1 MTAFGDLPTL
11 PFERH
16 DVLALPPLL
25 RRLQAERSITRVL
38 TATGHQA
45 WYVARYAE
53 VKQLLGDSRLGRS
66 HPDPEHAP
74 RINDSILFGGPA
86 ENYDTELADHA
97 RMRSLL
103 TPFFSAQ
110 RMEALRPRVEAR
122 ADQVLDRLAG
132 TTPPEDLHEALSLL
146 LPGLVTCELLGVP
159 CEDLAQFRAWSQ
171 GIAGLHDRQRAGEA
185 LARLITYMGD
195 LVTRKRTHPD
205 NDLISELCMAEEGT
219 ISDDY
224 VAFLGAMLLFTGHE
238 TTVARLDLGVLLLLT
253 NPEERVAMLH
263 DRSLIR
269 CGVEEVLRASA
280 TGGGG
285 LPRYPRADIEI
296 DGVRLAAG
304 EAVLLDIGAA
314 NHDERAFDDPDRFDV
329 ARQPNAHLTFGYGP
343 RFCVGAP
350 LARIELQVAFEKLFS
365 RFPTL
370 RLAMPIGQLRTRDD
384 VLIRGLA
391 ELPVTW

>member
-1 MTAFGDLPTL
+1 MSESRHQHAL
-11 PFERH
+11 PFDRH
-16 DVLALPPLL
+16 EVLALPPLL

-38 TATGHQA
+38 TPTGHQA

-86 ENYDTELADHA
+86 ENYETELADHA
-97 RMRSLL
+97 RMRALL

-110 RMEALRPRVEAR
+110 RMEALRPRVEALT
-122 ADQVLDRLAG
+122 DQVLDRLAAM
-132 TTPPEDLHEALSLL
+132 TPPVDLHEALSLP

-159 CEDLAQFRAWSQ
+159 CEDGALLRAWSQ
-171 GIAGLHDRQRAGEA
+171 GVGDLRDRRRAGEA
-185 LARLITYMGD
+185 LASLISYMGD
-195 LVTRKRTHPD
+195 LVTRKRTHPRD
-205 NDLISELCMAEEGT
+205 DVISELCMAEEGT
-219 ISDDY
+219 ITNDY

-238 TTVARLDLGVLLLLT
+238 TTVARLDLGALLLLT
-253 NPEERVAMLH
+253 NPEQRVAMLH

-269 CGVEEVLRASA
+269 SGVEEVLRASA

-285 LPRYPRADIEI
+285 LPRYPRADLHI
-296 DGVRLAAG
+296 DGVTLAAG
-304 EAVLLDIGAA
+304 DAVLLDIGAA
-314 NHDERAFDDPDRFDV
+314 NHDERAFDNPDRFDV

-350 LARIELQVAFEKLFS
+350 LARIELQVVFERLFS
-365 RFPTL
+365 RLPTL
-370 RLAMPIGQLRTRDD
+370 RLTMPIGQLRMRED